1 MRKELKIA
9 YLKLNV
15 LNIKNVREFLEKIK
29 KFIIGL
35 ILGHKFLYKLL
46 VEK

>member
-1 MRKELKIA
+1 MRNELKVA
-9 YLKLNV
+9 HLKLNV

-29 KFIIGL
+29 KFIFGL

-46 VEK
+46 IEK